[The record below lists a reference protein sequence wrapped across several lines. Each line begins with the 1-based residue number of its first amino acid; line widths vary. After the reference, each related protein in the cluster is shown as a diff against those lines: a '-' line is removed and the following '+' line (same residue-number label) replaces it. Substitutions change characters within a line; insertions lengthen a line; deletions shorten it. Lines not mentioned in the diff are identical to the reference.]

1 MPRPRKKPD
10 YDAGKLMEQLIQE
23 IVDAYLYPQELLSDE
38 SGRTPLNVLAEE
50 FSLSSLK
57 VRKLLVTAGVYDTPI
72 CRRVQELY
80 AVGKTVKEIQHLTGL
95 SAASVSGYLPYRK
108 TVYKLEDRTVLAE
121 RLQRYRERKLA
132 VQKVMEL
139 LMYGTEEE
147 VIEAVW
153 NAVCWFEGYSFETVQ
168 GLRFHYKVG
177 GKELFFSRKEK
188 SVTRATV
195 DKAVKTVL
203 ELQRQRKEIS
213 GPKKL
218 NCFGASYLYPVFMR
232 IGLISKT
239 QFKSS
244 TLEYNYHWQK

>member
-10 YDAGKLMEQLIQE
+10 YDAKKLMDQLIDE
-23 IVDAYLYPQELLSDE
+23 IVNAYLYPQELLSDE
-38 SGRTPLNVLAEE
+38 NGRTPLNVLAEE
-50 FSLSSLK
+50 FSISALK

-72 CRRVQELY
+72 CRRIQDFY
-80 AVGKTVKEIQHLTGL
+80 AAGRTAKEIQQLTGL
-95 SAASVSGYLPYRK
+95 SAASISGYLPYRK
-108 TVYKLEDRTVLAE
+108 TIYKLEDRTVLAE
-121 RLQRYRERKLA
+121 RLQRYRKRKQA

-244 TLEYNYHWQK
+244 TDEKMKD